1 MIAAGTRNYP
11 KTSPNH
17 IRILEIYYRAVEG
30 SVPPKLV
37 INLNK
42 LGLVLPPTKQ
52 HQTLILEG
60 GPRRCHSFIYDINDR
75 QL

>member
-1 MIAAGTRNYP
+1 MAGTINYP

-30 SVPPKLV
+30 SEPPQLD

-52 HQTLILEG
+52 HQTLILDG
-60 GPRRCHSFIYDINDR
+60 GPRRLHSFIYDINDR

>member
-1 MIAAGTRNYP
+1 MAAGTRNDP
-11 KTSPNH
+11 KTSLNH
-17 IRILEIYYRAVEG
+17 IRIHVIYYRAAVG

-37 INLNK
+37 NKLNK

-60 GPRRCHSFIYDINDR
+60 GPRRRHSFIYDINDR